1 MSTGRQGGWAW
12 VSVWHGSAPLFNSFG
27 LGQCFPMR
35 VFLSSHHHILHHS
48 LLKWFGE
55 IIWISFDML
64 FNYPLKNLNIYT
76 SLLNFFIEFCGK
88 SAVGCPMLLTMLWI
102 PLSHRNSQGEP
113 FFSGSTSACRQL
125 AHCPMAVAWAKGKR
139 TQHSTARAHTQITK

>member
-76 SLLNFFIEFCGK
+76 SLLNFFIEFCGNCPQRPVKQK
-88 SAVGCPMLLTMLWI
+88 SESFFG
-102 PLSHRNSQGEP
+102 LSN
-113 FFSGSTSACRQL
+113 
-125 AHCPMAVAWAKGKR
+125 
-139 TQHSTARAHTQITK
+139 STANQFYWSVVQKILQLMCCFNFLRNLIQAAHHNNLCFQFFRCGV